1 MASGIRDRVSLNVY
15 LFDDLVPL
23 MFQQDQN
30 EKLKYEKL
38 VVDTFI
44 QNISMTLQ
52 SNENIKIP
60 IMRVCCL
67 LAGVPDSNGVLGLKG
82 MEFLEQE
89 FSKTMEVNGWS

>member
-1 MASGIRDRVSLNVY
+1 MATGIRDRVSLNVY

-23 MFQQDQN
+23 MFQQDKN

-52 SNENIKIP
+52 SNENIKIL

-67 LAGVPDSNGVLGLKG
+67 KG
-82 MEFLEQE
+82 QIQMVFL
-89 FSKTMEVNGWS
+89 V